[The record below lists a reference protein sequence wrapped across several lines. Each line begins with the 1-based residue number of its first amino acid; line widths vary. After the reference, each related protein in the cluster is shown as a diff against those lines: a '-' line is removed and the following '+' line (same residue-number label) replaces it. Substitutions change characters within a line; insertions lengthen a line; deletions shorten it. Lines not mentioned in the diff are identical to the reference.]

1 MLFMRQVKFKKK
13 VNEENNYIPF
23 LQVDV
28 HPHNVNNEDDINKT
42 QPKDDVN
49 AALLRVDVHKNVNA
63 DDTLWLN
70 YKKIVVSIVL
80 MLYS

>member
-1 MLFMRQVKFKKK
+1 M
-13 VNEENNYIPF
+13 
-23 LQVDV
+23 